1 MDIDELRLQI
11 DTLDRQLVD
20 LLVARSRVT
29 AEIGA
34 FKRERGLALYV
45 PERESELLSARR
57 EQAQAAGADPDMV
70 EDVLRRVM
78 RGSYASQE
86 TALPAVVDARAPVV
100 VLGGRGAMGRLMV
113 SLFERADYP
122 VRVIDVDNIDD
133 LPNAVVDAGLVMVS
147 VPIDRTTQVIAALP
161 KLPQHCVLCDITSVK
176 QVPLEAMLA
185 AHAGPVVGLHP
196 MFGPDVKSLVKQVI
210 VVCHGRESARYDWL
224 LRQLEA
230 WGGLLREESPAAHDQ
245 AMQMIQAMRHFT
257 TIAYG
262 VFLSRQPA
270 DLERLLRL
278 SSPIYRLE
286 LAMVGRLFA
295 QSPTLY
301 ADIMLQAEHLP
312 ELISDY
318 RHALDELLALVRN
331 DDRDGLITRFRDV
344 QAYFGDLAPKLL
356 KESAELLRK
365 MHDAQGGKAEHRG
378 LETAPTKDAPSR

>member
-1 MDIDELRLQI
+1 MSIDDLRQQI

-20 LLVARSRVT
+20 LLVERSRVT
-29 AEIGA
+29 AAIGA

-45 PERESELLSARR
+45 PERESELLNARR
-57 EQAQAAGADPDMV
+57 EQAQAADADPDMV

-86 TALPAVVDARAPVV
+86 TALPAVGDIRQPVV
-100 VLGGRGAMGRLMV
+100 ILGGRGAMGRLMAG
-113 SLFERADYP
+113 LFERSGYP
-122 VRVIDVDNIDD
+122 VRVIDVDNLDD
-133 LPNAVVDAGLVMVS
+133 LPDAVVDAGLVMVS
-147 VPIDRTTQVIAALP
+147 VPIDRTAQVIAALP
-161 KLPQHCVLCDITSVK
+161 KLPEHCLLCDITSVK
-176 QVPLEAMLA
+176 QMPLDAMLS

-210 VVCHGRESARYDWL
+210 VVCHGRESSRCDWL

-245 AMQMIQAMRHFT
+245 SMQMIQAMRHFT

-295 QSPTLY
+295 QSPMLY
-301 ADIMLQAEHLP
+301 ADIMLQADHLP
-312 ELISDY
+312 DLISDY
-318 RHALDELLALVRN
+318 RHALDELLALVRG
-331 DDRDGLITRFRDV
+331 DDREGLVARFRAV

-356 KESAELLRK
+356 TESADLLRK
-365 MHDAQGGKAEHRG
+365 MHDAQGGKAG
-378 LETAPTKDAPSR
+378 

>member
-1 MDIDELRLQI
+1 MSIDDLRQQI

-20 LLVARSRVT
+20 LLVERSRVT
-29 AEIGA
+29 AAIGA

-45 PERESELLSARR
+45 PERESELLNARR
-57 EQAQAAGADPDMV
+57 EQAQAADADPDMV

-86 TALPAVVDARAPVV
+86 TALPAVGDIRQPVV
-100 VLGGRGAMGRLMV
+100 ILGGRGAMGRLMAG
-113 SLFERADYP
+113 LFERSGYP
-122 VRVIDVDNIDD
+122 VRVIDVDNLDD
-133 LPNAVVDAGLVMVS
+133 LPDAVVDAGLVMVS
-147 VPIDRTTQVIAALP
+147 VPIDRTAQVIAALP
-161 KLPQHCVLCDITSVK
+161 KLPEHCLLCDITSVK
-176 QVPLEAMLA
+176 QMPLDAMLS

-210 VVCHGRESARYDWL
+210 VVCHGRESSRCDWL

-245 AMQMIQAMRHFT
+245 SMQMIQAMRHFT

-295 QSPTLY
+295 QSPMLY
-301 ADIMLQAEHLP
+301 ADIMLQADHLP
-312 ELISDY
+312 DLISDY
-318 RHALDELLALVRN
+318 RHALDELLALVRG
-331 DDRDGLITRFRDV
+331 DDREGLIARFRAV

-356 KESAELLRK
+356 TESADLLRK
-365 MHDAQGGKAEHRG
+365 MHDAQGGKAG
-378 LETAPTKDAPSR
+378 

>member
-34 FKRERGLALYV
+34 VKRERGLALYV
-45 PERESELLSARR
+45 PERESELLTARR
-57 EQAQAAGADPDMV
+57 EQAEAAGADPDMI

-86 TALPAVVDARAPVV
+86 TALPAVVDRRAPVV
-100 VLGGRGAMGRLMV
+100 VLGGRGAMGRLMA
-113 SLFERADYP
+113 SLFERAGFP
-122 VRVIDVDNIDD
+122 VRAIDVDNLAD
-133 LPNAVVDAGLVMVS
+133 LPGAVMDAGLVMVS
-147 VPIDRTTQVIAALP
+147 VPIDRTAQVIASLP
-161 KLPQHCVLCDITSVK
+161 RLPEHCVLCDITSVK
-176 QVPLEAMLA
+176 QVPLDAMLA
-185 AHAGPVVGLHP
+185 AHSGPVVGLHP

-210 VVCHGRESARYDWL
+210 VVCHGRESSRYDWL

-295 QSPTLY
+295 QSPMLY

-318 RHALDELLALVRN
+318 RHALDELLALVRS
-331 DDRDGLITRFRDV
+331 DDRDGLIARFRDV
-344 QAYFGDLAPKLL
+344 QSYFGELAPKLL

-365 MHDAQGGKAEHRG
+365 MHDAQGGKVG
-378 LETAPTKDAPSR
+378 

>member
-1 MDIDELRLQI
+1 MSIDDLRQRI
-11 DTLDRQLVD
+11 DVLDRQLVD
-20 LLVARSRVT
+20 LLVARAQVT

-45 PERESELLSARR
+45 PERESELLNARR

-86 TALPAVVDARAPVV
+86 TALPAVGDIRQPVV
-100 VLGGRGAMGRLMV
+100 ILGGRGAMGRLMAG
-113 SLFERADYP
+113 LFERSGYP
-122 VRVIDVDNIDD
+122 VRVIDVDNLDD
-133 LPNAVVDAGLVMVS
+133 LPDAVVDAGLVMVS
-147 VPIDRTTQVIAALP
+147 VPIDRTPQVIAALP
-161 KLPQHCVLCDITSVK
+161 KLPEHCLLCDITSVK
-176 QVPLEAMLA
+176 QMPLGAMLA

-210 VVCHGRESARYDWL
+210 VVCHAREPERYDWL

-295 QSPTLY
+295 QSPMLY
-301 ADIMLQAEHLP
+301 ADIMLQADHLP
-312 ELISDY
+312 DLISDY
-318 RHALDELLALVRN
+318 RHALDELLALVRS
-331 DDRDGLITRFRDV
+331 DDRDGLISRFRAV
-344 QAYFGDLAPKLL
+344 QGYFGDLAPKLL
-356 KESAELLRK
+356 AESADLLRK
-365 MHDAQGGKAEHRG
+365 MHDAQGGKAV
-378 LETAPTKDAPSR
+378 

>member
-1 MDIDELRLQI
+1 MSLDDLRQQI
-11 DTLDRQLVD
+11 DTLDRQLVE

-34 FKRERGLALYV
+34 VKRERGLALYM
-45 PERESELLSARR
+45 PERESELLTARR
-57 EQAQAAGADPDMV
+57 EQAEAAGADPDMI

-86 TALPAVVDARAPVV
+86 TALPAVVDRRAPVV
-100 VLGGRGAMGRLMV
+100 VLGGRGAMGRLMA
-113 SLFERADYP
+113 SLFERAGFP
-122 VRVIDVDNIDD
+122 VRAIDVDNLAD
-133 LPNAVVDAGLVMVS
+133 LPGAVMDAGLVMVS
-147 VPIDRTTQVIAALP
+147 VPIDRTAQVIASLP
-161 KLPQHCVLCDITSVK
+161 RLPEHCVLCDITSVK
-176 QVPLEAMLA
+176 QVPLDAMLA
-185 AHAGPVVGLHP
+185 AHSGPVVGLHP

-210 VVCHGRESARYDWL
+210 VVCHGRESSRYDWL

-295 QSPTLY
+295 QSPMLY

-318 RHALDELLALVRN
+318 RHALDELLALVRS
-331 DDRDGLITRFRDV
+331 DDRDGLIARFRDV
-344 QAYFGDLAPKLL
+344 QSYFGELAPKLL

-365 MHDAQGGKAEHRG
+365 MHDAQGGKVG
-378 LETAPTKDAPSR
+378 

>member
-1 MDIDELRLQI
+1 MSIDDLRQQI

-20 LLVARSRVT
+20 LLVERSRVT
-29 AEIGA
+29 AAIGA

-45 PERESELLSARR
+45 PERESELLNARR

-86 TALPAVVDARAPVV
+86 TALPAVGDIRQPVV
-100 VLGGRGAMGRLMV
+100 ILGGRGAMGRLMAG
-113 SLFERADYP
+113 LFERSGYP
-122 VRVIDVDNIDD
+122 VRVIDVDNLDD
-133 LPNAVVDAGLVMVS
+133 LPDAVVDAGLVMVS
-147 VPIDRTTQVIAALP
+147 VPIDRTAQVIAALP
-161 KLPQHCVLCDITSVK
+161 KLPEHCLLCDITSVK
-176 QVPLEAMLA
+176 QMPLDAMLS

-210 VVCHGRESARYDWL
+210 VVCHGRESSRYDWL

-245 AMQMIQAMRHFT
+245 SMQMIQAMRHFT

-295 QSPTLY
+295 QSPMLY
-301 ADIMLQAEHLP
+301 ADIMLQADHLP
-312 ELISDY
+312 DLISDY
-318 RHALDELLALVRN
+318 RHALDELLALVRG
-331 DDRDGLITRFRDV
+331 DDREGLVARFRAV

-356 KESAELLRK
+356 TESADLLRK
-365 MHDAQGGKAEHRG
+365 MHDAQGGKAG
-378 LETAPTKDAPSR
+378 

>member
-1 MDIDELRLQI
+1 MSIDDLRQQI

-20 LLVARSRVT
+20 LLVERSRVT
-29 AEIGA
+29 AAIGA

-45 PERESELLSARR
+45 PERESELLNARR

-86 TALPAVVDARAPVV
+86 TALPAVGDIRQPVV
-100 VLGGRGAMGRLMV
+100 ILGGRGAMGRLMAG
-113 SLFERADYP
+113 LFERSGYP
-122 VRVIDVDNIDD
+122 VRVIDVDNLDD
-133 LPNAVVDAGLVMVS
+133 LPDAVVDAGLVMVS
-147 VPIDRTTQVIAALP
+147 VPIDRTAQVIAALP
-161 KLPQHCVLCDITSVK
+161 KLPEHCLLCDITSVK
-176 QVPLEAMLA
+176 QMPLDAMLS

-210 VVCHGRESARYDWL
+210 VVCHGRESSRYDWL

-245 AMQMIQAMRHFT
+245 SMQMIQAMRHFT

-295 QSPTLY
+295 QSPMLY
-301 ADIMLQAEHLP
+301 ADIMLQADHLP
-312 ELISDY
+312 DLISDY
-318 RHALDELLALVRN
+318 RHALDELLALVRG
-331 DDRDGLITRFRDV
+331 DDREGLIARFRAV

-356 KESAELLRK
+356 TESADLLRK
-365 MHDAQGGKAEHRG
+365 MHDAQGGKAG
-378 LETAPTKDAPSR
+378 

>member
-1 MDIDELRLQI
+1 MSLDDLRQQI
-11 DTLDRQLVD
+11 DTLDRQLVE

-34 FKRERGLALYV
+34 VKRERGLALYV
-45 PERESELLSARR
+45 PERESELLTARR
-57 EQAQAAGADPDMV
+57 EQAEAAGADPDMI

-86 TALPAVVDARAPVV
+86 TALPAVVDRRAPVV
-100 VLGGRGAMGRLMV
+100 VLGGRGAMGRLMA
-113 SLFERADYP
+113 SLFERAGFP
-122 VRVIDVDNIDD
+122 VRAIDVDNLAD
-133 LPNAVVDAGLVMVS
+133 LPGAVMDAGLVMVS
-147 VPIDRTTQVIAALP
+147 VPIDRTAQVIASLP
-161 KLPQHCVLCDITSVK
+161 RLPEHCVLCDITSVK
-176 QVPLEAMLA
+176 QVPLDAMLA
-185 AHAGPVVGLHP
+185 AHSGPVVGLHP

-210 VVCHGRESARYDWL
+210 VVCHGRESSRYDWL

-278 SSPIYRLE
+278 SSPIYRLK

-295 QSPTLY
+295 QSPMLY

-318 RHALDELLALVRN
+318 RHALDELLALVRS
-331 DDRDGLITRFRDV
+331 DDRDGLIARFRDV
-344 QAYFGDLAPKLL
+344 QSYFGELAPKLL

-365 MHDAQGGKAEHRG
+365 MHDAQGGKVG
-378 LETAPTKDAPSR
+378 

>member
-1 MDIDELRLQI
+1 MSLDDLRQQI
-11 DTLDRQLVD
+11 DTLDRQLVE

-34 FKRERGLALYV
+34 VKRERGLALYV

-57 EQAQAAGADPDMV
+57 DQAEAAGADPDRI

-86 TALPAVVDARAPVV
+86 TALPAVVDRRAPVV
-100 VLGGRGAMGRLMV
+100 VLGGRGAMGRLMA
-113 SLFERADYP
+113 SLFERAGFP
-122 VRVIDVDNIDD
+122 VRAIDVDNLAD
-133 LPNAVVDAGLVMVS
+133 LPGAVMDAGLVMVS
-147 VPIDRTTQVIAALP
+147 VPIDRTAQVIASLP
-161 KLPQHCVLCDITSVK
+161 RLPEHCVLCDITSVK
-176 QVPLEAMLA
+176 QVPLDAMLA
-185 AHAGPVVGLHP
+185 AHSGPVVGLHP

-210 VVCHGRESARYDWL
+210 VVCHGRESSRYDWL

-295 QSPTLY
+295 QSPMLY

-318 RHALDELLALVRN
+318 RHALDELLALVRS
-331 DDRDGLITRFRDV
+331 DDRDGLIARFRDV
-344 QAYFGDLAPKLL
+344 QSYFGELAPKLL

-365 MHDAQGGKAEHRG
+365 MHDAQGGKVG
-378 LETAPTKDAPSR
+378 

>member
-45 PERESELLSARR
+45 PERESELLNARR

-185 AHAGPVVGLHP
+185 ALGAALPPTRHPAGIDFAAGELRLRGL
-196 MFGPDVKSLVKQVI
+196 
-210 VVCHGRESARYDWL
+210 
-224 LRQLEA
+224 
-230 WGGLLREESPAAHDQ
+230 
-245 AMQMIQAMRHFT
+245 
-257 TIAYG
+257 
-262 VFLSRQPA
+262 
-270 DLERLLRL
+270 DLEQGAREQLGAALAAQGYRLQTDGDRLL
-278 SSPIYRLE
+278 
-286 LAMVGRLFA
+286 
-295 QSPTLY
+295 
-301 ADIMLQAEHLP
+301 
-312 ELISDY
+312 
-318 RHALDELLALVRN
+318 VRP
-331 DDRDGLITRFRDV
+331 R
-344 QAYFGDLAPKLL
+344 AAP
-356 KESAELLRK
+356 
-365 MHDAQGGKAEHRG
+365 
-378 LETAPTKDAPSR
+378 

>member
-1 MDIDELRLQI
+1 MSIDDLRQRI
-11 DTLDRQLVD
+11 DVLDRQLVD
-20 LLVARSRVT
+20 LLVARAQVT

-45 PERESELLSARR
+45 PERESELLNARR

-86 TALPAVVDARAPVV
+86 TALPAVGDIRQPVV
-100 VLGGRGAMGRLMV
+100 ILGGRGAMGRLMAG
-113 SLFERADYP
+113 LFERSGYP
-122 VRVIDVDNIDD
+122 VRVIDVDNLDD
-133 LPNAVVDAGLVMVS
+133 LPDAVVDAGLVMVS
-147 VPIDRTTQVIAALP
+147 VPIDRTPQVIAALP
-161 KLPQHCVLCDITSVK
+161 KLPEHCLLCDITSVK
-176 QVPLEAMLA
+176 QMPLGAMLA

-210 VVCHGRESARYDWL
+210 VVCHGREPERYDWL

-295 QSPTLY
+295 QSPMLY
-301 ADIMLQAEHLP
+301 ADIMLQADHLP
-312 ELISDY
+312 DLISDY
-318 RHALDELLALVRN
+318 RHALDELLALVRS
-331 DDRDGLITRFRDV
+331 DDRDGLISRFRAV
-344 QAYFGDLAPKLL
+344 QGYFGDLAPKLL
-356 KESAELLRK
+356 AESADLLRK
-365 MHDAQGGKAEHRG
+365 MHDAQGGKAV
-378 LETAPTKDAPSR
+378 

>member
-1 MDIDELRLQI
+1 MSIDDLRQQI

-20 LLVARSRVT
+20 LLVERSRVT
-29 AEIGA
+29 AAIGA

-45 PERESELLSARR
+45 PERESELLNARR

-86 TALPAVVDARAPVV
+86 TALPAVGDIRQPVV
-100 VLGGRGAMGRLMV
+100 ILGGRGAMGRLMAG
-113 SLFERADYP
+113 LFERSGYP
-122 VRVIDVDNIDD
+122 VRVIDVDNLDD
-133 LPNAVVDAGLVMVS
+133 LPDAVVDAGLVMVS
-147 VPIDRTTQVIAALP
+147 VPIDRTAQVIAALP
-161 KLPQHCVLCDITSVK
+161 KLPEHCLLCDITSVK
-176 QVPLEAMLA
+176 QMPLDAMLS

-210 VVCHGRESARYDWL
+210 VVCHGRESSRCDWL

-245 AMQMIQAMRHFT
+245 SMQMIQAMRHFT

-295 QSPTLY
+295 QSPMLY
-301 ADIMLQAEHLP
+301 ADIMLQADHLP
-312 ELISDY
+312 DLISDY
-318 RHALDELLALVRN
+318 RHALDELLALVRG
-331 DDRDGLITRFRDV
+331 DDREGLVARFRAV

-356 KESAELLRK
+356 TESADLLRK
-365 MHDAQGGKAEHRG
+365 MHDAQGGKAG
-378 LETAPTKDAPSR
+378 

>member
-1 MDIDELRLQI
+1 MSLDDLRQQI
-11 DTLDRQLVD
+11 DTLDRQLVE

-34 FKRERGLALYV
+34 VKRERGLALYV
-45 PERESELLSARR
+45 PERESELLTARR
-57 EQAQAAGADPDMV
+57 EQAETAGADPDMI

-86 TALPAVVDARAPVV
+86 TALPAVVDRRAPVV
-100 VLGGRGAMGRLMV
+100 VLGGRGAMGRLMA
-113 SLFERADYP
+113 SLFERAGFP
-122 VRVIDVDNIDD
+122 VRAIDVDNLAD
-133 LPNAVVDAGLVMVS
+133 LPGAVMDAGLVMVS
-147 VPIDRTTQVIAALP
+147 VPIDRTAQVIASLP
-161 KLPQHCVLCDITSVK
+161 RLPEHCVLCDITSVK
-176 QVPLEAMLA
+176 QVPLDAMLA
-185 AHAGPVVGLHP
+185 AHSGPVVGLHP

-210 VVCHGRESARYDWL
+210 VVCHGRESSRYDWL

-295 QSPTLY
+295 QSPMLY

-318 RHALDELLALVRN
+318 RHALDELLALVRS
-331 DDRDGLITRFRDV
+331 DDRDGLIARFRDV
-344 QAYFGDLAPKLL
+344 QSYFGELAPKLL

-365 MHDAQGGKAEHRG
+365 MHDAQGGKVG
-378 LETAPTKDAPSR
+378 

>member
-1 MDIDELRLQI
+1 MSIDDLRQRI
-11 DTLDRQLVD
+11 DVLDRQLVD
-20 LLVARSRVT
+20 LLVERSRVT
-29 AEIGA
+29 AAIGA

-45 PERESELLSARR
+45 PERESELLNARR

-86 TALPAVVDARAPVV
+86 TALPAVGDIRQPVV
-100 VLGGRGAMGRLMV
+100 ILGGRGAMGRLMAG
-113 SLFERADYP
+113 LFERSGYP
-122 VRVIDVDNIDD
+122 VRVIDVDNLDD
-133 LPNAVVDAGLVMVS
+133 LPDAVVDAGLVMVS
-147 VPIDRTTQVIAALP
+147 VPIDRTAQVIAALP
-161 KLPQHCVLCDITSVK
+161 KLPEHCLLCDITSVK
-176 QVPLEAMLA
+176 QMPLDAMLS

-210 VVCHGRESARYDWL
+210 VVCHGRESSRCDWL

-245 AMQMIQAMRHFT
+245 SMQMIQAMRHFT

-295 QSPTLY
+295 QSPMLY
-301 ADIMLQAEHLP
+301 ADIMLQADHLP
-312 ELISDY
+312 DLISDY
-318 RHALDELLALVRN
+318 RHALDELLALVRG
-331 DDRDGLITRFRDV
+331 DDREGLIARFRAV

-356 KESAELLRK
+356 TESADLLRK
-365 MHDAQGGKAEHRG
+365 MHDAQGGKAG
-378 LETAPTKDAPSR
+378 

>member
-1 MDIDELRLQI
+1 MSLDDLRQQI
-11 DTLDRQLVD
+11 DTLDRQLVE

-34 FKRERGLALYV
+34 VKRERGLALYV
-45 PERESELLSARR
+45 PERESELLTARR
-57 EQAQAAGADPDMV
+57 EQAEAAGADPDMI

-86 TALPAVVDARAPVV
+86 TALPAVVDRRAPVV
-100 VLGGRGAMGRLMV
+100 VLGGRGAMGRLMA
-113 SLFERADYP
+113 SLFERAGFP
-122 VRVIDVDNIDD
+122 VRAIDVDNLAD
-133 LPNAVVDAGLVMVS
+133 LPGAVMDAGLVMVS
-147 VPIDRTTQVIAALP
+147 VPIDRTAQVIASLP
-161 KLPQHCVLCDITSVK
+161 RLPEHCVLCDITSVK
-176 QVPLEAMLA
+176 QVPLDAMLA
-185 AHAGPVVGLHP
+185 AHSGPVVGLHP

-210 VVCHGRESARYDWL
+210 VVCHGRESSRYDWL

-295 QSPTLY
+295 QSPMLY

-318 RHALDELLALVRN
+318 RHALDELLALVRS
-331 DDRDGLITRFRDV
+331 DDRDGLIARFRDV
-344 QAYFGDLAPKLL
+344 QSYFGELAPKLL

-365 MHDAQGGKAEHRG
+365 MHDAQGGKVG
-378 LETAPTKDAPSR
+378 

>member
-1 MDIDELRLQI
+1 MSLDDLRRQI

-20 LLVARSRVT
+20 LLVARARVT
-29 AEIGA
+29 ADIGA
-34 FKRERGLALYV
+34 FKRARGLALYV
-45 PERESELLSARR
+45 PERESELLTARR
-57 EQAQAAGADPDMV
+57 EQAQAAGADPDMI

-86 TALPAVVDARAPVV
+86 TALPAVVDVRAPVV

-113 SLFERADYP
+113 SLFERAGYL
-122 VRVIDVDNIDD
+122 VRIIDVDNLDE

-147 VPIDRTTQVIAALP
+147 VPIDRTAQVIASLP
-161 KLPQHCVLCDITSVK
+161 KLPEHCVLCDITSVK
-176 QVPLEAMLA
+176 QIPLDAMLA
-185 AHAGPVVGLHP
+185 AHSGPVVGLHP

-210 VVCHGRESARYDWL
+210 VVCHGREPSRYDWL

-295 QSPTLY
+295 QSPMLY
-301 ADIMLQAEHLP
+301 ADIMLQADALP

-318 RHALDELLALVRN
+318 RHALDELLALVRS
-331 DDRDGLITRFRDV
+331 DDREGLISRFREV
-344 QAYFGDLAPKLL
+344 QGYFGDLAPKLL

-365 MHDAQGGKAEHRG
+365 MHDAQGGKIG
-378 LETAPTKDAPSR
+378 

>member
-1 MDIDELRLQI
+1 MSIDDLRQRI
-11 DTLDRQLVD
+11 DVLDRQLVD
-20 LLVARSRVT
+20 LLVERSRVT
-29 AEIGA
+29 AAIGA

-45 PERESELLSARR
+45 PERESELLNARR

-86 TALPAVVDARAPVV
+86 TALPAVGDIRQPVV
-100 VLGGRGAMGRLMV
+100 ILGGRGAMGRLMAG
-113 SLFERADYP
+113 LFERSGYP
-122 VRVIDVDNIDD
+122 VRVIDVDNLDD
-133 LPNAVVDAGLVMVS
+133 LPDAVVDAGWVMVS
-147 VPIDRTTQVIAALP
+147 VPIDRTAQVIAALP
-161 KLPQHCVLCDITSVK
+161 KLPEHCLLCDITSVK
-176 QVPLEAMLA
+176 QMPLDAMLS

-210 VVCHGRESARYDWL
+210 VVCHGRESSRCDWL

-245 AMQMIQAMRHFT
+245 SMQMIQAMRHFT

-295 QSPTLY
+295 QSPMLY
-301 ADIMLQAEHLP
+301 ADIMLQADHLP
-312 ELISDY
+312 DLISDY
-318 RHALDELLALVRN
+318 RHALDELLALVRG
-331 DDRDGLITRFRDV
+331 DDREGLIARFRAV

-356 KESAELLRK
+356 TESADLLRK
-365 MHDAQGGKAEHRG
+365 MHDAQGGKAG
-378 LETAPTKDAPSR
+378 

>member
-1 MDIDELRLQI
+1 MSIDDLRQQI

-20 LLVARSRVT
+20 LLVERSRVT
-29 AEIGA
+29 AAIGA

-45 PERESELLSARR
+45 PERESELLNARR

-86 TALPAVVDARAPVV
+86 TALPAVGDIRQPVV
-100 VLGGRGAMGRLMV
+100 ILGGRGAMGRLMAG
-113 SLFERADYP
+113 LFERSGYP
-122 VRVIDVDNIDD
+122 VRVIDVDNLDD
-133 LPNAVVDAGLVMVS
+133 LPDAVVDAGLVMVS
-147 VPIDRTTQVIAALP
+147 VPIDRTAQVIAALP
-161 KLPQHCVLCDITSVK
+161 KLPEHCLLCDITSVK
-176 QVPLEAMLA
+176 QMPLDAMLS

-210 VVCHGRESARYDWL
+210 VVCHGRESSRCDWL

-245 AMQMIQAMRHFT
+245 SMQMIQAMRHFT

-295 QSPTLY
+295 QSPMLY
-301 ADIMLQAEHLP
+301 ADIMLQADHLP
-312 ELISDY
+312 DLISDY
-318 RHALDELLALVRN
+318 RHALDELLALVRG
-331 DDRDGLITRFRDV
+331 DDREGLIARFRAV

-356 KESAELLRK
+356 TESADLLRK
-365 MHDAQGGKAEHRG
+365 MHDAQGGKAG
-378 LETAPTKDAPSR
+378 